1 MLATAASRAEVK
13 VIATWLYE
21 LKPAVLYPVTILL
34 IAGAAELGRQL
45 GKRFPREEAGS
56 PHIGTLTGAAIGLV
70 GLLLAFSFSIAVS
83 RYEARRNWVLEEA
96 NAISSTAN
104 FALMLPQP
112 AQKPILDLL
121 RAYTEVRIGLDI
133 PFDPA
138 KLDKDVARSLDL
150 QTRLWQQAVAVTAL
164 APQSLPA
171 YRFVASLNEVN
182 NIHERRVTALRYN
195 VPAPVMLVLVGVAM
209 VAMGFTGY
217 LAGVSGAKRRMANL
231 IMSVTVAALI
241 LLIVD
246 LDRPSRGIILVP
258 TTPLIDALQSMPG
271 NP

>member
-1 MLATAASRAEVK
+1 MIDTLFYD
-13 VIATWLYE
+13 LN
-21 LKPAVLYPVTILL
+21 PAVLYPLTILL
-34 IAGAAELGRQL
+34 IAGAAELGRL
-45 GKRFPREEAGS
+45 LAKRFPHDEAGS
-56 PHIGTLTGAAIGLV
+56 PDLGTITGAALGMV
-70 GLLLAFSFSIAVS
+70 GLLLGFSFSIALS
-83 RYEARRNWVLEEA
+83 RYDVRRSWVLEEA

-121 RAYTEVRIGLDI
+121 RDYTEVRIGLGI

-138 KLDKDVARSLDL
+138 KQDKDIARSVDL
-150 QTRLWQQAVAVTAL
+150 QNKLWQQAMAVTAA

-182 NIHERRVTALRYN
+182 NIHERRITALRYH
-195 VPAPVMLVLVGVAM
+195 VPSAVMVVLVGIAM

-217 LAGVSGAKRRMANL
+217 LAGGRGAKRHLANL
-231 IMSVTVAALI
+231 IMAGTIATLI

-246 LDRPSRGIILVP
+246 LDRPARGVIVVP
-258 TTPLIDALQSMPG
+258 TTPLIDALQGMQG
-271 NP
+271 GQ